1 MKFIHTADIHLDS
14 PLKGLE
20 QYEGAPVDEI
30 RGATRRA
37 LERMVELAMEE
48 NVDFVLIAGDLYDG
62 DWRDHNTGLF
72 MVKQMSR
79 LREAGIPVFTIRGNH
94 DAENRMTKSLR
105 MPENVFSFSMSKPQ
119 THVLDDLGVAIH
131 GQSFAKAAVTDNLA
145 AAYPSGDR
153 KLFNIGLLHTSLDGR
168 EGHANYAPCS
178 MDDLKSR
185 EYQYWALGHVHMRED
200 TSQLDPPIIF
210 PGNIQGRHI
219 RETGEKGCELVHVDD
234 ARNVSIEFRP
244 LDVMRWEQLH
254 VNCSSAH
261 SPDDVLDI
269 FTSDLQSKLEAA
281 HGLPLATRVTLTGAT
296 SAHAKLLA
304 HAQAMTNEIRAAA
317 IDVRGGR
324 AWIEKVKFRT
334 SPAGSLDDLVGDGPV
349 AELVQYLRELQAD
362 REQLLGLSD
371 ELAPLVKKLPGE
383 LSLGDDPVAFDQWE
397 TLHDLI
403 AEVEPMLV
411 ERLLAQEAQS

>member
-1 MKFIHTADIHLDS
+1 MKFIHAADIHLDS

-37 LERMVELAMEE
+37 LEKLVDLAMDE

-119 THVLDDLGVAIH
+119 THTLDDLGVAIH
-131 GQSFAKAAVTDNLA
+131 GQSFATAAVTENLA
-145 AAYPSGDR
+145 AAYPSGD
-153 KLFNIGLLHTSLDGR
+153 KTLFNIGLLHTSLDGR

-185 EYQYWALGHVHMRED
+185 GYQYWALGHVHTRED
-200 TSQLDPPIIF
+200 TAQLDPPIIF
-210 PGNIQGRHI
+210 PGNLQGRHI
-219 RETGEKGCELVHVDD
+219 RETGAKGCEIVEVDN
-234 ARNVSIEFRP
+234 AGNVSIEFRA
-244 LDVMRWEQLH
+244 LDVMRWEHLRLDCAAAQ
-254 VNCSSAH
+254 
-261 SPDDVLDI
+261 SPDDVLDL
-269 FTSDLQSKLEAA
+269 FSNQLQASLDANE
-281 HGLPLATRVTLTGAT
+281 GLPLATRVTLTGAT
-296 SAHAKLLA
+296 STHAKLLA
-304 HAQAMTNEIRAAA
+304 NTQAMTNEFRAAA
-317 IDVRGGR
+317 IDVSGGR
-324 AWIEKVKFRT
+324 TWIEQVKFRT
-334 SPAGSLDDLVGDGPV
+334 TPSGSLNDLASDGPV
-349 AELVQYLRELQAD
+349 AELVQYLRELQTD
-362 REQLLGLSD
+362 REQLMELSE
-371 ELAPLVKKLPGE
+371 ELAPLLKKIPGE
-383 LSLGDDPVAFDQWE
+383 LSQGDDPVSFDHWE

-403 AEVEPMLV
+403 VEVEPMLV
-411 ERLLAQEAQS
+411 ERLLTQEAQS